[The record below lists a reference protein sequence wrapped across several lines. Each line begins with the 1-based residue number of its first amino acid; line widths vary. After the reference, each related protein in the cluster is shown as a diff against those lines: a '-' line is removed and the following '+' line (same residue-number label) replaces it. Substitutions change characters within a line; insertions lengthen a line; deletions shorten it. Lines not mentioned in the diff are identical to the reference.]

1 MHDHTPSRLEQ
12 SRISIYADPIP
23 TFPEISDFPHRARR
37 RAPAGIAFLVFL
49 TCISAAG
56 FFIVKHTPAAFTKHA
71 ELAAATSAPL
81 PPGETEDLVRHL
93 ENAASNLIKA
103 SEEINR
109 SQAWIWPQIDECGKS
124 CRLFSSAASDLEQ
137 FQIKGGY

>member
-1 MHDHTPSRLEQ
+1 MHDRTPSRLKEG
-12 SRISIYADPIP
+12 RLSIYADPIP
-23 TFPEISDFPHRARR
+23 TFPEISDFPHRAWRR
-37 RAPAGIAFLVFL
+37 TPAGIAFLVFL

-56 FFIVKHTPAAFTKHA
+56 YFIAKHKT
-71 ELAAATSAPL
+71 ELAGATSATL

-109 SQAWIWPQIDECGKS
+109 SQAWIWRQIDECRKS

-137 FQIKGGY
+137 FQI